1 MSNHDQNQFFRQV
14 QDECRYMLQHGREVV
29 AKIMNAN
36 QGMIHHAFAKS
47 QDAQDFLRW
56 LKTDSPLDKKE
67 KQQLELKGI
76 RVMPSRSIQAMRDLP
91 EMFCVS
97 ISQDYYQ
104 KLNNK
109 ACNQDR
115 EQACNQAR
123 NQDHQSRKND
133 RRK

>member
-1 MSNHDQNQFFRQV
+1 MANHDQNQFFRQI
-14 QDECRYMLQHGREVV
+14 QDECHYMIQHGREVV

-36 QGMIHHAFAKS
+36 QGVIHHAFEKN

-91 EMFCVS
+91 EMFLVS

-104 KLNNK
+104 KLNQQGR
-109 ACNQDR
+109 ACAQER
-115 EQACNQAR
+115 ACA
-123 NQDHQSRKND
+123 QDHRQAQDKNRKQN
-133 RRK
+133 RR

>member
-1 MSNHDQNQFFRQV
+1 MATQDQNQFFRQV
-14 QDECRYMLQHGREVV
+14 QDECRYMIQHGREVV

-36 QGMIHHAFAKS
+36 QGMIHHAFERS

-76 RVMPSRSIQAMRDLP
+76 RVMPSRSIQSMRDLP
-91 EMFCVS
+91 EMFLVS
-97 ISQDYYQ
+97 ISQDHYQ
-104 KLNNK
+104 KLNK
-109 ACNQDR
+109 QDKHQA
-115 EQACNQAR
+115 QACKA
-123 NQDHQSRKND
+123 D